1 MLLVIIV
8 CVFFFQAED
17 GIRDLVRSR
26 GVGDV
31 YKRQAFKGLAKIE
44 QTELHD
50 YLVAKNKKKTAAPTL
65 ISNTIKQ
72 PATVSK
78 IIVAKR
84 PVLKKEIINYKGGEI
99 NPVNAHVLPAMH
111 QTLILKSYSA
121 STIKTY
127 TNEVGIFLR
136 TIKHHSADSFST
148 KRLKD
153 YLQYCSTTLGLTEN
167 TLHSRINAL
176 KFYYEQVLKKEKLFW
191 EIPRPKKSIQLPKV
205 LSKEEMIR
213 LIRSIDNV
221 KHKTMIMLAYA
232 VRRLPY
238 ALRSCVAALQQV
250 HVSLEEAAESLG
262 ATKLRTIRRVLVPL
276 MAGGAPAPGPLTSQA
291 ETT

>member
-1 MLLVIIV
+1 METIILKPLDHNQQENIAMYFPNIGMLNTAARKIKNARWSQTNKCWYVLLNKEKHREIV
-8 CVFFFQAED
+8 
-17 GIRDLVRSR
+17 
-26 GVGDV
+26 
-31 YKRQAFKGLAKIE
+31 KAFKGLATIE

-72 PATVSK
+72 PATVAK

-176 KFYYEQVLKKEKLFW
+176 KFGSTLW
-191 EIPRPKKSIQLPKV
+191 
-205 LSKEEMIR
+205 
-213 LIRSIDNV
+213 
-221 KHKTMIMLAYA
+221 
-232 VRRLPY
+232 
-238 ALRSCVAALQQV
+238 
-250 HVSLEEAAESLG
+250 
-262 ATKLRTIRRVLVPL
+262 
-276 MAGGAPAPGPLTSQA
+276 
-291 ETT
+291 